1 MMEFD
6 ISEIK
11 ELLAQVKDPK
21 SGISILETGLIHD
34 ISLDGRELNITLADT
49 KLDDR
54 EKSGVH
60 ERIAMLIQDSYP
72 ELDINMHISKKAA
85 FLNADEGVL
94 PAVKHIIAVASG
106 KGGVGK
112 STVSVN
118 IAMALK
124 RMGYKTGILDA
135 DVYGPSIP
143 TMLGIKDQRPDI
155 DNTYGKPKLVPANVD
170 GLKAISIG
178 MIVDQ
183 NQALVLRGPRLAG
196 IIKQFIDDCL
206 WGELDFLVVDLPP
219 GTGDVQLTLVQSVPL
234 SGAVMVTTP
243 QDVALADAVRAM
255 NMFRMQQINVS
266 IIGVV
271 ENMSW
276 FTPAE
281 LPDNKYYIFGEG
293 GGAKLAELSDAP
305 LLGQVPIIMG
315 IREDGDAG
323 TPMSGKSNG
332 DVQVMFESIAKK
344 LILQLDKILATN
356 GKSKIVQIQK

>member
-1 MMEFD
+1 MEID
-6 ISEIK
+6 LREIK

-34 ISLDGRELNITLADT
+34 INLNGNELNITLADT
-49 KLDDR
+49 KLEDR

-60 ERIAMLIQDSYP
+60 ERIALLIQDSYP

-85 FLNADEGVL
+85 FLNEDDGVL

-118 IAMALK
+118 LAMALK

-143 TMLGIKDQRPDI
+143 TMLGIKEIRPEI
-155 DNTYGKPKLVPANVD
+155 DNTYGKPKLIPAQVD

-206 WGELDFLVVDLPP
+206 WGELDFLIVDLPP

-243 QDVALADAVRAM
+243 QDVALADAIRAM

-266 IIGVV
+266 ILGVV

-281 LPDNKYYIFGEG
+281 LPDSKYFIFGQG
-293 GGAKLAELSDAP
+293 GGQKLAEQSEAP
-305 LLGQVPIIMG
+305 LLGQIPIILG
-315 IREDGDAG
+315 IREDGDSG
-323 TPMSGKSNG
+323 TPMSGKVDNQ
-332 DVQVMFESIAKK
+332 VQLLFENIAKN
-344 LILQLDKILATN
+344 LILQLDKVLAVS
-356 GKSKIVQIQK
+356 GKSKIVHVQS